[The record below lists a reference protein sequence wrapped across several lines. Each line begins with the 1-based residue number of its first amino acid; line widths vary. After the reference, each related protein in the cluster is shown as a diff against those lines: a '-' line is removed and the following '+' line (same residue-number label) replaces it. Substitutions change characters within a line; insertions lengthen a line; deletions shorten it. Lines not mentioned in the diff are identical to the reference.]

1 MISDF
6 EKEFIFCVIVAL
18 LFINPLSCVIIM
30 MLKSSLINSLE
41 NYNKL
46 LIEYLR
52 NDTDTKEIELKR
64 KEILNSIGE
73 IEKIEISFINFKT
86 IKLIWKVK

>member
-1 MISDF
+1 MNIY
-6 EKEFIFCVIVAL
+6 EFIFCVIVAL
-18 LFINPLSCVIIM
+18 LFINPLSCVIVI

-41 NYNKL
+41 NYNQL

-52 NDTDTKEIELKR
+52 NNTDTKEIELKR

-73 IEKIEISFINFKT
+73 IEKIEITFINFKT
-86 IKLIWKVK
+86 FKIIWKVK